1 MNNQLIRGNLFLFS
15 KPEPE
20 SKQFEKG
27 ERFFLN
33 QAGTTESLFIVLR
46 VTKENQLILARAFP
60 TQQKNT
66 CKVIIGRKEYWVR
79 FSNLLFAERK
89 WLSDITIYQGR
100 CSYGNISKIY
110 SCYNNWKEQIK
121 KQAREKAIRKIKH
134 CTTCLYSSSSRY
146 IWNLSFFIG
155 LPPLFLLCLSPFKKP
170 LPDKCYIFIF
180 IRGYENMY
188 AAKRFF
194 DFLGEVGFAA
204 SYCIRNF
211 YEFDFP
217 LST

>member
-100 CSYGNISKIY
+100 CSYGKAY
-110 SCYNNWKEQIK
+110 SATNAFLLLHSNRPIEG
-121 KQAREKAIRKIKH
+121 
-134 CTTCLYSSSSRY
+134 LS
-146 IWNLSFFIG
+146 LSFFKI
-155 LPPLFLLCLSPFKKP
+155 P
-170 LPDKCYIFIF
+170 
-180 IRGYENMY
+180 
-188 AAKRFF
+188 
-194 DFLGEVGFAA
+194 
-204 SYCIRNF
+204 
-211 YEFDFP
+211 
-217 LST
+217 STAER

>member
-66 CKVIIGRKEYWVR
+66 CKVIIGRKEYLNCTPFVR
-79 FSNLLFAERK
+79 QYDIMSNRWGDFNAK
-89 WLSDITIYQGR
+89 GYTKQTIHTG
-100 CSYGNISKIY
+100 I
-110 SCYNNWKEQIK
+110 
-121 KQAREKAIRKIKH
+121 
-134 CTTCLYSSSSRY
+134 
-146 IWNLSFFIG
+146 
-155 LPPLFLLCLSPFKKP
+155 
-170 LPDKCYIFIF
+170 
-180 IRGYENMY
+180 
-188 AAKRFF
+188 
-194 DFLGEVGFAA
+194 
-204 SYCIRNF
+204 
-211 YEFDFP
+211 
-217 LST
+217 